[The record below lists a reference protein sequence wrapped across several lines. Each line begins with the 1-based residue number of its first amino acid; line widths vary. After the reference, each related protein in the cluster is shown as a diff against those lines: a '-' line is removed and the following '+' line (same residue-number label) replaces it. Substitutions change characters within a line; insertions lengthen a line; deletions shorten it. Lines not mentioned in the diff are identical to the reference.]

1 VVKNILNLNKKKW
14 GLEVQLTLTENEN
27 YFIAEYIWN
36 HLTSEFSCNSHFIR
50 LQWIKIYRIFY
61 FYYIPAVSIVKLKKN
76 HETKEFPDLTEDAQ
90 RELLAHMK
98 DFFPDIRWFSGYDS
112 RSAKELKAKY
122 EQENESRR
130 KKKFDEYS
138 FSENNVITMFVKSH
152 PGRETWDELAREAI
166 RIFIS
171 IYEDKEQKSEG
182 REAERCKQI
191 QEGFRKVE
199 QKLKRGRMPDY
210 YNYQQL
216 KEEIRYLMEEY
227 EEDEVRVADILVM
240 VDRALEEMAQEKSRR
255 ENQLRD
261 EMRIIINLD
270 SIHEEEE
277 DEPDNNHP
285 DEAADDEMIFG
296 YQDEEAEQ

>member
-1 VVKNILNLNKKKW
+1 
-14 GLEVQLTLTENEN
+14 
-27 YFIAEYIWN
+27 
-36 HLTSEFSCNSHFIR
+36 
-50 LQWIKIYRIFY
+50 
-61 FYYIPAVSIVKLKKN
+61 
-76 HETKEFPDLTEDAQ
+76 
-90 RELLAHMK
+90 
-98 DFFPDIRWFSGYDS
+98 
-112 RSAKELKAKY
+112 
-122 EQENESRR
+122 
-130 KKKFDEYS
+130 
-138 FSENNVITMFVKSH
+138 
-152 PGRETWDELAREAI
+152 
-166 RIFIS
+166 
-171 IYEDKEQKSEG
+171 
-182 REAERCKQI
+182 
-191 QEGFRKVE
+191 VE

-285 DEAADDEMIFG
+285 DDAADDEMIFG

>member
-1 VVKNILNLNKKKW
+1 
-14 GLEVQLTLTENEN
+14 
-27 YFIAEYIWN
+27 
-36 HLTSEFSCNSHFIR
+36 
-50 LQWIKIYRIFY
+50 
-61 FYYIPAVSIVKLKKN
+61 
-76 HETKEFPDLTEDAQ
+76 
-90 RELLAHMK
+90 
-98 DFFPDIRWFSGYDS
+98 
-112 RSAKELKAKY
+112 
-122 EQENESRR
+122 
-130 KKKFDEYS
+130 
-138 FSENNVITMFVKSH
+138 
-152 PGRETWDELAREAI
+152 
-166 RIFIS
+166 
-171 IYEDKEQKSEG
+171 
-182 REAERCKQI
+182 
-191 QEGFRKVE
+191 VE